1 MEDKA
6 NKQETESRGKES
18 HHHHHHSHH
27 SKRKK
32 SSKFSRFIKKHKS
45 VVINVAVIVAALAAV
60 LVLGCLG
67 DWNRNDVVPTLPK
80 TPEAITDIPNGTSI
94 KVEVPFYIKE
104 VDLTANPVQL
114 YMRSDLPVSAPDFF
128 ETFRPNNERLDI
140 GLPVTLNFDVTGLPV
155 EYTVASST
163 IEVSEDVALQNP
175 RVFTLKGNERSVRV
189 YHLKASTQYYYRINI
204 TLSNNTVTSVQGSF
218 QTAQMPRVLSIEGA
232 VNVRDIGGW
241 KNADGKTIR
250 QGLLY
255 RGSEIDGAVEKA
267 FCVTEKGRNDMLTVL
282 GIRTDMDLR
291 SSADNTLGTHA
302 LGTNV
307 VHVYY
312 DAPMYGGV
320 FSAPEK
326 VREIFHD
333 LADAKNYPVYLHCTY
348 GMDRTGTF
356 CYLLEALLGVR
367 EEDLMRDYQLT
378 ALQFS
383 VLNDEYMHAFIGQ
396 LRLMEGNTMQE
407 KVTNY
412 LLSVGVTE
420 EEIANIK
427 YIFIQE

>member
-18 HHHHHHSHH
+18 HHHHHHS
-27 SKRKK
+27 KRKK

-45 VVINVAVIVAALAAV
+45 ALLNVVTIVAALTAV
-60 LVLGCLG
+60 IIMGVLG
-67 DWNRNDVVPTLPK
+67 DRNRNDVSPVPPK
-80 TPEAITDIPNGTSI
+80 APEVIADVPKGTSV
-94 KVEVPFYIKE
+94 KVEVPFFSKE
-104 VDLTANPVQL
+104 VYLASNPVQI
-114 YMRSDLPVSAPDFF
+114 YMRADVPASPLAFF
-128 ETFRPNNERLDI
+128 DNFRPNGERLDV
-140 GLPVTLNFDVTGLPV
+140 GLPVTLSFDVTGLPV

-163 IEVSEDVALQNP
+163 IEVFEDAALQNP
-175 RVFTLKGNERSVRV
+175 RVFALKGNERSVRV

-218 QTAQMPRVLSIEGA
+218 QTAQTPRVLSIEGA

-255 RGSEIDGAVEKA
+255 RGSEIDGAVEKE

-282 GIRTDMDLR
+282 GICTDMDLR

-302 LGTNV
+302 LGANV
-307 VHVYY
+307 AHIYY
-312 DAPMYGGV
+312 DAPMYGGI

-378 ALQFS
+378 ALYYS
-383 VLNDEYMHAFIGQ
+383 SLNSDSMDAFVAQVQQ
-396 LRLMEGNTMQE
+396 LEGSTVQE

-420 EEIANIK
+420 EEISSIK
-427 YIFIQE
+427 QIFLE